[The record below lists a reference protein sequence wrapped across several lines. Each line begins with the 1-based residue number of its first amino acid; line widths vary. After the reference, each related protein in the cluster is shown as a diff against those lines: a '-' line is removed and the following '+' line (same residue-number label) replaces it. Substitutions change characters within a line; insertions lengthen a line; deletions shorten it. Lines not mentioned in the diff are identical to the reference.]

1 MKLLGPGRGQ
11 LDGKDIW
18 SLLRNGLMIGAT
30 AALDHAYAYAYDT
43 PGALGLAGTIIVA
56 GLLDMLRRAAKD
68 NSGETNPDIDEP
80 ADTRR

>member
-1 MKLLGPGRGQ
+1 MQLLGPGRGQ
-11 LDGKDIW
+11 LDGKDTW

-43 PGALGLAGTIIVA
+43 PGVLGLTGTIIVA

-68 NSGETNPDIDEP
+68 NTQQEQ
-80 ADTRR
+80 ADAASHTTTRR